1 MLSKSGTKVLQIMHM
16 CKKASNI
23 FKKDRYLSAYD
34 IQNLTQACL
43 EVRFWRFDA
52 KGENRFLKILRAFD
66 KGLAFF
72 ILPLP

>member
-23 FKKDRYLSAYD
+23 FKKDRLNLSAYD

-43 EVRFWRFDA
+43 EVRFWRLDA
-52 KGENRFLKILRAFD
+52 KGENRFLKILRA
-66 KGLAFF
+66 L
-72 ILPLP
+72 